1 MAHSQWCSLLLKE
14 PYFSYICSDA
24 FSVDSQLF
32 NDYANNVISAIT
44 YGHIIAGM
52 EPGKQAEA
60 LEILQGL
67 PQYAVTGEFL
77 SLCAFKPVAF
87 PKYCISDNYDSM
99 TAEELAVNIMYP
111 FWSRMG
117 GSFETDFAKNGNL
130 KKCLLL
136 LSSRLQN
143 M

>member
-1 MAHSQWCSLLLKE
+1 MAHNQWCSLLLKE

-24 FSVDSQLF
+24 FRADSQLF
-32 NDYANNVISAIT
+32 SGYANNVISAIS

-52 EPGKQAEA
+52 EPGKQTKA
-60 LEILQGL
+60 LESLQGL
-67 PQYAVTGEFL
+67 PKYDVAVEFL
-77 SLCAFKPVAF
+77 SLCEFKPVAF

-99 TAEELAVNIMYP
+99 TAEELSVNIMYP

-117 GSFETDFAKNGNL
+117 GSFETDFAKNGSL

-143 M
+143 L